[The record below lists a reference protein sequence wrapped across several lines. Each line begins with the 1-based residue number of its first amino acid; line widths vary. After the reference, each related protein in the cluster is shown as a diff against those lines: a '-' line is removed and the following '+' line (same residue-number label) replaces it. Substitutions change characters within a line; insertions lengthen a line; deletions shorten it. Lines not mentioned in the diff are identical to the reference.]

1 MKFIFEVLIEVDRD
15 NEYAGFTSRDHAK
28 DYDYKVEGA
37 IADALAQL
45 ELDLDTAAEECFEG
59 IDADVTVNLAIEHWT
74 EGDEK

>member
-1 MKFIFEVLIEVDRD
+1 MKFMFHVLVECDRA

-45 ELDLDTAAEECFEG
+45 
-59 IDADVTVNLAIEHWT
+59 
-74 EGDEK
+74 